1 MEVDLMS
8 LGFDFYLQPPPCFF
22 DDEPQDLGV
31 VDRYVYVDD
40 PPLCSFVFVGAA
52 GPGREQ

>member
-1 MEVDLMS
+1 MEADLMS

-22 DDEPQDLGV
+22 DEPQDPGV
-31 VDRYVYVDD
+31 VDRYVFVDD